1 MHPEGSD
8 WSFDVL
14 QRQATQILERRFHST
29 GNGISDVT
37 RNQDAACWRFHFQPR
52 GNVDAIPV
60 KIVTVDDQVAQVHA
74 PMRNT
79 SAVFAGSSLLAS
91 TMFC

>member
-1 MHPEGSD
+1 
-8 WSFDVL
+8 
-14 QRQATQILERRFHST
+14 
-29 GNGISDVT
+29 
-37 RNQDAACWRFHFQPR
+37 
-52 GNVDAIPV
+52 
-60 KIVTVDDQVAQVHA
+60 VHA